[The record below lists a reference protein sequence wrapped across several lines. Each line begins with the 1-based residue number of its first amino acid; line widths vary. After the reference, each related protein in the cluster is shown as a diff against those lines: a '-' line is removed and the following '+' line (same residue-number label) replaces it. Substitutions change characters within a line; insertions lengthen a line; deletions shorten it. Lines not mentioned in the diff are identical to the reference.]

1 MVYTLND
8 GIYCNAL
15 SEFWQLVVPLLV
27 VYPKVQLFFMCA
39 MVTTK
44 KNKKTLNYRFF
55 VFSLI
60 CVLT

>member
-15 SEFWQLVVPLLV
+15 SEFWQLVVPLLI
-27 VYPKVQLFFMCA
+27 VYSKVQLFFICA

-44 KNKKTLNYRFF
+44 EKAKKR
-55 VFSLI
+55 
-60 CVLT
+60 